1 MRAGGYLSQSNI
13 SAIFSNIE
21 GILAV
26 NTELLNYMKQ
36 SSLGDAFLYL
46 GPFLKLYGSYSSN
59 YQTAINI
66 LEVSNYK
73 DTIYLYCQYQ
83 RVQVG
88 GGGGV
93 ITMAQQLAINDFI
106 LFIEMPKNRRKI

>member
-73 DTIYLYCQYQ
+73 DTIYLYILP
-83 RVQVG
+83 VPESMSVG
-88 GGGGV
+88 GGW
-93 ITMAQQLAINDFI
+93 L
-106 LFIEMPKNRRKI
+106 LSWPSS

>member
-83 RVQVG
+83 RV
-88 GGGGV
+88 
-93 ITMAQQLAINDFI
+93 
-106 LFIEMPKNRRKI
+106 